1 MLDGFGVL
9 TPPNSNAM
17 PVAAADFATTRPG
30 PTTPPGLYLG
40 PGGER
45 ALNAG
50 SPAPLAFNDWPMEV
64 TVTEQAAIAERTG
77 LGGWMIAL
85 ALGIVSLD
93 LLIALAFAGRLPNL
107 FRRKAT
113 AGAIAFF
120 LAAAIMV
127 GGAPPASAQQTS
139 EQLAREAAAHL
150 RFAYV
155 KTGDRR
161 LDETTH
167 AGLWGL
173 SYQLGQRTSV
183 EPEEPHGVDL
193 ARDSLELYPM
203 IYYAVPRDAR
213 PLSAAATAKVNAYLR
228 AGGAFVVDTRDAT
241 PGRDVS
247 ANLQQLLAG
256 IDAPLLQPAPPDHV
270 LTKSYYLIRSFPGRL
285 NGRLWIESGAASRD
299 SRRGDGVSGLFIGGS
314 DWAGAW
320 AIDKRTGR
328 PLLTMEGG
336 DRAREMTYRFGIN
349 LVMYILTGNY
359 KEDQVHIPEL
369 LDRLGTSRDRAD

>member
-1 MLDGFGVL
+1 
-9 TPPNSNAM
+9 
-17 PVAAADFATTRPG
+17 
-30 PTTPPGLYLG
+30 
-40 PGGER
+40 
-45 ALNAG
+45 
-50 SPAPLAFNDWPMEV
+50 
-64 TVTEQAAIAERTG
+64 
-77 LGGWMIAL
+77 
-85 ALGIVSLD
+85 
-93 LLIALAFAGRLPNL
+93 
-107 FRRKAT
+107 
-113 AGAIAFF
+113 
-120 LAAAIMV
+120 MV

-183 EPEEPHGVDL
+183 EPDEPHGVDL

-213 PLSAAATAKVNAYLR
+213 PLSPAATAKVNAYLR

-320 AIDKRTGR
+320 AIDRRTSR

-359 KEDQVHIPEL
+359 KEDQVHVPEL